1 MLGSTI
7 QEKVKNLPTNTNST
21 ISSMETRINAIST
34 DVDNG
39 KNAIASAITSKGT
52 SASGTESFDELATK
66 IRNIQSGAVFS

>member
-21 ISSMETRINAIST
+21 ISSMETRINIIT
-34 DVDNG
+34 TEIDNG

-52 SASGTESFDELATK
+52 SASGSETFDQLATK
-66 IRNIQSGAVFS
+66 IRNMQSGAVFS